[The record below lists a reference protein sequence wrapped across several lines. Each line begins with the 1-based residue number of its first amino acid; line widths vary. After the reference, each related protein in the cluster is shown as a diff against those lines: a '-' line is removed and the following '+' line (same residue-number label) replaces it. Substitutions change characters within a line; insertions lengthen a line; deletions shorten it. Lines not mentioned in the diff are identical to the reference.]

1 MIKLAIAIPAA
12 LLLAGCGDTA
22 TAPVSDTAP
31 EAPIVHFAELPEA
44 PPPVAMPTEIDPAM
58 QDQLVSAIS
67 RIVVLQQV
75 LASKEVTGEV
85 LEVEAELPRESAES
99 ALENAKAN
107 LAAMSRGSIP
117 TYVLIHNLDAAG
129 HLRAWLIGPDGGT
142 VSGVSDMP
150 YDGLTAMT
158 KGLGVRRLAM
168 SRSRAPRG
176 EPLPTEQE
184 IRAAEAADRSPEA
197 VEERRRTLAE
207 TAELL
212 LPGVVRD
219 ALGSRSGRLLIIP
232 ALDTGTAPYAALPL
246 ANGYAAENWSF
257 VLLPDIPALSNEEPT
272 YDFGQVEIDK
282 AVIVGDPD
290 LSGDTSWNWAK
301 LPGARAEAQAVA
313 QMLDAPGNRL
323 MIGEEA
329 TRRNLVRAIE
339 SRRDTGLVYIAS
351 HAVSHPRNPLTRGY
365 VAMSGGHYYAG
376 HIRQENFPGWDDN
389 HPLVVLSAC
398 QTALGR
404 TLEGGGFGIARTWTR
419 AGAGQVAGSLWNVS
433 DSATKVLM
441 TNFMRQM
448 KAGYA
453 PEFAMQKAQLQTL
466 RHVDDRGRQPFMND
480 PKMWASFTIFGKP
493 SRQIR
498 RNSPQT

>member
-1 MIKLAIAIPAA
+1 
-12 LLLAGCGDTA
+12 
-22 TAPVSDTAP
+22 
-31 EAPIVHFAELPEA
+31 
-44 PPPVAMPTEIDPAM
+44 
-58 QDQLVSAIS
+58 
-67 RIVVLQQV
+67 
-75 LASKEVTGEV
+75 
-85 LEVEAELPRESAES
+85 
-99 ALENAKAN
+99 
-107 LAAMSRGSIP
+107 
-117 TYVLIHNLDAAG
+117 
-129 HLRAWLIGPDGGT
+129 
-142 VSGVSDMP
+142 
-150 YDGLTAMT
+150 
-158 KGLGVRRLAM
+158 
-168 SRSRAPRG
+168 
-176 EPLPTEQE
+176 
-184 IRAAEAADRSPEA
+184 
-197 VEERRRTLAE
+197 
-207 TAELL
+207 
-212 LPGVVRD
+212 
-219 ALGSRSGRLLIIP
+219 
-232 ALDTGTAPYAALPL
+232 
-246 ANGYAAENWSF
+246 
-257 VLLPDIPALSNEEPT
+257 
-272 YDFGQVEIDK
+272 
-282 AVIVGDPD
+282 
-290 LSGDTSWNWAK
+290 
-301 LPGARAEAQAVA
+301 
-313 QMLDAPGNRL
+313 MLDAPGNRL

-376 HIRQENFPGWDDN
+376 HIRQENFPGWDNN

-433 DSATKVLM
+433 DSATNVLM